1 MLRYLFGRLTDGQKP
16 ARALFDRIVAEAR
29 QPHWYMQGMVPDTVD
44 GRFAML
50 ATVCALA
57 IVRMESRPGSERQSA
72 ALAERFV
79 EAMDAEHRQMGMND
93 PALGKRVRKLVASL
107 ARRTGEWRQATAGE
121 ADWTATA
128 RSSVYRNE
136 AVDAEAVR
144 HTAESLRNLWRGIE
158 AASDD
163 QLVEGQF

>member
-1 MLRYLFGRLTDGQKP
+1 MLRYLFGRLTDAHKP
-16 ARALFDRIVAEAR
+16 AQALFDRIVAEAR
-29 QPHWYMQGMVPDTVD
+29 QPHWYVEGMVPDTID

-57 IVRMESRPGSERQSA
+57 MVRIESRLGAERQSA
-72 ALAERFV
+72 ALTERFV

-107 ARRTGEWRQATAGE
+107 ARRTGEWRRATSGE
-121 ADWTATA
+121 ADWVATTT
-128 RSSVYRNE
+128 SSVYKDDDAGVG
-136 AVDAEAVR
+136 AVGHSAD
-144 HTAESLRNLWRGIE
+144 SLRSLWRRLE

-163 QLVEGQF
+163 EFAEGQF